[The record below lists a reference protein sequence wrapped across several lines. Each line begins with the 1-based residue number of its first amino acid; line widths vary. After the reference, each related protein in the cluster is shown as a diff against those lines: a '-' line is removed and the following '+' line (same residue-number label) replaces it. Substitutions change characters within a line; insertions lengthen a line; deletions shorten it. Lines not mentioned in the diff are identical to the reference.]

1 MLIQFSTEE
10 FNSRKR
16 LDGESLSLLHGVAV
30 CLVDLEQT
38 HAVEHPGLLPC
49 VVVGRLPSER
59 MPGHSGATACDV
71 LVTSDRDLDEILMT
85 IERAPQAAVATAL
98 LLRGVENRSVEESLI
113 AESTTYSLLQS
124 GSEFAHWKS
133 TRLARRVTTPPD
145 SIILSERTEGHL
157 TITLNNP
164 LRRNAYSSL
173 MRSRL
178 AEILQLAVSDETVSH
193 VSLRGAGNNF
203 SSGGDLDEF
212 GSFTDALS
220 SHFSRLTSSVA
231 SSLWSLNQRLGT
243 SLRCDVMGENFGAG
257 VELAAFAGY
266 LSARQN
272 ARFCLPEVSLGLVP
286 GAGGTASI
294 PRRIG
299 RQRTAWLALTG
310 RSIDAQTALE
320 WGLIDEIS
328 E

>member
-1 MLIQFSTEE
+1 M
-10 FNSRKR
+10 
-16 LDGESLSLLHGVAV
+16 LHGVAV

-49 VVVGRLPSER
+49 VVVGRLPSEP
-59 MPGHSGATACDV
+59 MPGSGATACDV
-71 LVTSDRDLDEILMT
+71 LVSSDRDLDEILMT
-85 IERAPQAAVATAL
+85 IERSPQAAVATAL

-212 GSFTDALS
+212 GSFSDALS

-231 SSLWSLNQRLGT
+231 LSMWSLNQRLGT
-243 SLRCDVMGENFGAG
+243 SYSLNDLHRETNLYQSLWPQ
-257 VELAAFAGY
+257 E
-266 LSARQN
+266 SAS
-272 ARFCLPEVSLGLVP
+272 PYP
-286 GAGGTASI
+286 
-294 PRRIG
+294 
-299 RQRTAWLALTG
+299 
-310 RSIDAQTALE
+310 
-320 WGLIDEIS
+320 
-328 E
+328 